1 MRGDQDHLI
10 PLLRLKGFDQYTT
23 THAMNVS
30 VLAMSLS
37 EFLQLGESEI
47 RTFGIAGLLH
57 DLGKVTVPPEIL
69 NKSGRLTDEERAI
82 MNRHPAEGARI
93 ILETERNLDLAAV
106 VAYEHHI
113 KLNGEGYPSLRYPRR
128 CHQASDLIH
137 VCDVFDALRTH
148 RPYREAWETERI
160 LQYIERGAG
169 REFDPDLALSFVRMM
184 RAWDARVA
192 DIENRAEPVLVA
204 GHEEEDQRVSRP
216 EPGGGAEPGPGAGA
230 DEAGDAE

>member
-1 MRGDQDHLI
+1 
-10 PLLRLKGFDQYTT
+10 
-23 THAMNVS
+23 MNVS

-113 KLNGEGYPSLRYPRR
+113 KLNGEGYPPLRYPRR

-160 LQYIERGAG
+160 LQYLERGAG

-192 DIENRAEPVLVA
+192 DIEDRAEPVLVA
-204 GHEEEDQRVSRP
+204 GHEGDDRGVGRP
-216 EPGGGAEPGPGAGA
+216 EPGGAAEPGPHGA
-230 DEAGDAE
+230 DAAGDAE